1 MGDIMGQS
9 TSQQIATQSN
19 LKFMID
25 YMKQMDKQLTL
36 VEIIQVTTV
45 LNDFIE
51 NGYSKELTN
60 RFEKI
65 DQIIFQN
72 QKQ

>member
-1 MGDIMGQS
+1 MGQS

-72 QKQ
+72 QKK